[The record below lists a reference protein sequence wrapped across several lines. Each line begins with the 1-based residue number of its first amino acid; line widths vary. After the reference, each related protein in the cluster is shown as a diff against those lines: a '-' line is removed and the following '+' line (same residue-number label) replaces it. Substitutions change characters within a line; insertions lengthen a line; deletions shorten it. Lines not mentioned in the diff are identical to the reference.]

1 MRFYPPRRLGLALL
15 HVLLMTGALSNG
27 CGSRP
32 QPGAIGGND
41 EISLFTN
48 ASARGPVIPEIRR
61 LYAYRVDVVGPE
73 AAFSIESVPQS
84 RFSVYKTVKNQVYA
98 VNLGARDQLAKALPG
113 ILGDRGKQL
122 LDARKPFRLLL
133 TDRFATGQT
142 SQFAVAWNEPD
153 LLRLFTEADSVEL
166 RRTYEDSVV
175 RGLVETMFS
184 LGEETELP
192 AEVAREFGWTMRLN
206 KGFFGAMDSARSF
219 VKFNAAEPVR
229 LILVHWL
236 DETVPLT
243 EEAWDPVMERILKV
257 YNDGDFAL
265 AERTRAFPVSFQ
277 GEPALKW
284 EGIWQNEKYTIGGP
298 FRAFAFHRGRRS
310 YILVGEVFAPG
321 ADKVYLLRQVEALMN
336 TFRVTG
342 P

>member
-1 MRFYPPRRLGLALL
+1 MRFHISRRYGSGLL
-15 HVLLMTGALSNG
+15 HVLLMTVVLSTG
-27 CGSRP
+27 CGKQP
-32 QPGAIGGND
+32 HPGAIGGND

-48 ASARGPVIPEIRR
+48 ASSRGPVIPEIRR
-61 LYAYRVDVVGPE
+61 LYAYPVDVVGPE
-73 AAFSIESVPQS
+73 AAFSIESIPQS
-84 RFSVYKTVKNQVYA
+84 RFAVYKTVKNQIFA

-113 ILGDRGKQL
+113 ILGDRGKEL
-122 LDARKPFRLLL
+122 LAAGKPFRLLL

-142 SQFAVAWNEPD
+142 SLFAVAWNEPD
-153 LLRLFTEADSVEL
+153 LLRLFTEADSVQA

-206 KGFFGAMDSARSF
+206 KGFFGAMDSARAF

-243 EEAWDPVMERILKV
+243 AGGLGSDH
-257 YNDGDFAL
+257 GAH
-265 AERTRAFPVSFQ
+265 
-277 GEPALKW
+277 PA
-284 EGIWQNEKYTIGGP
+284 GVQ
-298 FRAFAFHRGRRS
+298 RR
-310 YILVGEVFAPG
+310 
-321 ADKVYLLRQVEALMN
+321 
-336 TFRVTG
+336 
-342 P
+342 

>member
-1 MRFYPPRRLGLALL
+1 MRFHLSRLCGAGLLRALL
-15 HVLLMTGALSNG
+15 MAVVVTSG
-27 CGSRP
+27 CGERP
-32 QPGAIGGND
+32 HPGAIGGND

-48 ASARGPVIPEIRR
+48 ASPRGEVVPEIRR
-61 LYAYRVDVVGPE
+61 IYSYPVDVVGPE
-73 AAFSIESVPQS
+73 AAFSIESVPHA
-84 RFSVYKTVKNQVYA
+84 RFAAYRTVKNQIFA
-98 VNLGARDQLAKALPG
+98 VNLGARDPLAEALPG
-113 ILGDRGKQL
+113 LLGDRGKEF
-122 LDARKPFRLLL
+122 LDAGKPFRHILLN
-133 TDRFATGQT
+133 RFAAGQT
-142 SQFAVAWNEPD
+142 SLFAVAWNEPD
-153 LLRLFTEADSVEL
+153 LLRLFTDADSVQA

-175 RGLVETMFS
+175 RGLVETLFS
-184 LGEETELP
+184 LGEETELS

-206 KGFFGAMDSARSF
+206 KGFFGAMDSARAF

-236 DETVPLT
+236 DESVPLT
-243 EEAWDPVMERILKV
+243 ADAWDPVVERILRV
-257 YNDGDFAL
+257 YNDGDFPL
-265 AERTRAFPVSFQ
+265 AERTRIFPVSFQ

-298 FRAFAFHRGRRS
+298 FRAFAFHRGDRS

-321 ADKVYLLRQVEALMN
+321 ADKVFLLRQVEALMN

>member
-1 MRFYPPRRLGLALL
+1 MA
-15 HVLLMTGALSNG
+15 VLMTSG
-27 CGSRP
+27 CGTRP
-32 QPGAIGGND
+32 HPGAVGGND

-61 LYAYRVDVVGPE
+61 LYAYPVDVVAPE
-73 AAFSIESVPQS
+73 PAFSIEAVSQS
-84 RFSVYKTVKNQVYA
+84 RFNVHKTVKNQIFA
-98 VNLGARDQLAKALPG
+98 VNLGARDPLAKALPG
-113 ILGDRGKQL
+113 LLGDRGEEL
-122 LDARKPFRLLL
+122 LDAGKPFRLLL

-142 SQFAVAWNEPD
+142 SLFAVAWNESD
-153 LLRLFTEADSVEL
+153 LFRLFADADSVQA

-175 RGLVETMFS
+175 RGLGETMFS

-206 KGFFGAMDSARSF
+206 KGFFGAMDSARAF

-236 DETVPLT
+236 DETIPLT
-243 EEAWDPVMERILKV
+243 AEAWNPVMERILLV
-257 YNDGDFAL
+257 YNDGDFAF

-298 FRAFAFHRGRRS
+298 FRAFAFHRGGRS
-310 YILVGEVFAPG
+310 YILIGEVFAPG

-336 TFRVTG
+336 TFRVTR